1 MKLYLD
7 TASLDD
13 VQPAVGSGVIDGVTT
28 NPTLSR
34 QRWAP
39 ETALAGPC

>member
-13 VQPAVGSGVIDGVTT
+13 VQTAVGWGVIDGVTT

-34 QRWAP
+34 QSWAA
-39 ETALAGPC
+39 ETGLAGPC